1 MAVETKAQSTRSI
14 SSETTKTPFSRRKF
28 RERLWLIVLQIIM
41 TVAVISFL
49 IPTLWMVSSS
59 LKHTTEVFV
68 HPIVWI
74 PENPQWRNYI
84 KIFDE
89 LPFGIFIKNTVIVTG
104 GAVLGTVISSIM
116 VGYSFA
122 RLRWPGR
129 NFFFALMISTMMLPA
144 VVTLIPLFIEF
155 RWFGWIDTFRPLIVP
170 FWFATSTL
178 YVFLIHQFFRG
189 LPKELE
195 EAALIDGAN
204 RIQILARIL
213 LPLSKPVLATIV
225 VFSIIQHYNDFMSP
239 LIYLNSMDHWTLAL
253 GIRAINDSNVKNWEL
268 VFAAG
273 TLMFT
278 PVFMLFVFAQRF
290 FVQGIALTGF
300 GGR

>member
-1 MAVETKAQSTRSI
+1 MAEATVQT
-14 SSETTKTPFSRRKF
+14 TTKSRKEPMGRRK
-28 RERLWLIVLQIIM
+28 RLERIWLIILQLIM
-41 TVAVISFL
+41 TVVVISFL
-49 IPTLWMVSSS
+49 IPTLWMISSS

-74 PENPQWRNYI
+74 PENPQWKNYI
-84 KIFDE
+84 KIFDV
-89 LPFGIFIKNTVIVTG
+89 LPFANFAWNTFIVTG
-104 GAVLGTVISSIM
+104 LAVLGTIVSSVM

-129 NFFFALMISTMMLPA
+129 RIFFALMISTMMLPEI
-144 VVTLIPLFIEF
+144 VTLVPRFIEF
-155 RWFGWIDTFRPLIVP
+155 RSFGWIDTFYPLTAP
-170 FWFATSTL
+170 YWFATSTL
-178 YVFLIHQFFRG
+178 YIFLVHQFFRG
-189 LPKELE
+189 LPMELE

-204 RIQILARIL
+204 RIQILTRIL
-213 LPLSKPVLATIV
+213 LPLAKPVIATIV
-225 VFSIIQHYNDFMSP
+225 VFSLIQHYNAFLEP
-239 LIYLNSMDHWTLAL
+239 LIYLNSMDNWTLAL

-273 TLMFT
+273 TLMFI
-278 PVFMLFVFAQRF
+278 PVFLLFAFAQRY

>member
-1 MAVETKAQSTRSI
+1 MAEI
-14 SSETTKTPFSRRKF
+14 SMQEITTKSSRQPMGRRK
-28 RERLWLIVLQIIM
+28 RLEIFWLIVLQIIM
-41 TVAVISFL
+41 TIVVISFL
-49 IPTLWMVSSS
+49 IPTIWMISSS

-84 KIFDE
+84 KIFDV
-89 LPFGIFIKNTVIVTG
+89 LPFGKFAWNTLIVTG
-104 GAVLGTVISSIM
+104 MAVFGTLVSSAM

-129 NFFFALMISTMMLPA
+129 QFFFALMISTMMLPEI
-144 VVTLIPLFIEF
+144 VTLVPRFIEF
-155 RWFGWIDTFRPLIVP
+155 RTFGWIDTFYPLIAP
-170 FWFATSTL
+170 YWFATSTL
-178 YVFLIHQFFRG
+178 YIFLIHQFFRG
-189 LPKELE
+189 LPMELE

-204 RIQILARIL
+204 RIQILTRIL
-213 LPLSKPVLATIV
+213 LPLAKPVIATII
-225 VFSIIQHYNDFMSP
+225 VFSLIQHYNAFLEP
-239 LIYLNSMDHWTLAL
+239 LIYLNGMDHWTLAL

-273 TLMFT
+273 TLMFI
-278 PVFMLFVFAQRF
+278 PVFLLFAFAQRY
-290 FVQGIALTGF
+290 FVQGIALSGF